1 MHGEANEMG
10 RLKAALLR
18 EFEDMEVRPHTH
30 VRPHIHPLTIQL
42 GCEHRDLHSSQH
54 SSCRAVLPGGEDG

>member
-18 EFEDMEVRPHTH
+18 EFEDME